1 MKKLSLYIF
10 LSFIFF
16 NLVNSSELPP
26 CKALMDFTKYKN
38 ITVDNSTYDNVT
50 KLQGAIVPDM
60 KISRS
65 EVIRQLVKKEVKK
78 QNGKLNDSKKR

>member
-1 MKKLSLYIF
+1 MKGH
-10 LSFIFF
+10 
-16 NLVNSSELPP
+16 N
-26 CKALMDFTKYKN
+26 MTDFTKYKN

-78 QNGKLNDSKKR
+78 QNGKLNDSKFFWRLRQ

>member
-1 MKKLSLYIF
+1 MKGH
-10 LSFIFF
+10 
-16 NLVNSSELPP
+16 N
-26 CKALMDFTKYKN
+26 MTDFTKYKN

>member
-1 MKKLSLYIF
+1 MT
-10 LSFIFF
+10 
-16 NLVNSSELPP
+16 
-26 CKALMDFTKYKN
+26 DFTKYKN

-50 KLQGAIVPDM
+50 KLQGVIVPEM

-78 QNGKLNDSKKR
+78 LNGKLSKK

>member
-1 MKKLSLYIF
+1 MT
-10 LSFIFF
+10 
-16 NLVNSSELPP
+16 
-26 CKALMDFTKYKN
+26 DFTKYKN

-50 KLQGAIVPDM
+50 KLQGVIVPEM

-78 QNGKLNDSKKR
+78 LNGKLNKK